1 MTNPPTPAP
10 TDSVSG
16 TVTFKGSP
24 LPGATV
30 TAWIPNTNSIY
41 QTATTDASGNYSF
54 SGLQTTGDV
63 PMDLHFWVTKPGYG
77 FYPSVGS
84 GARVTRADHTGE
96 FVQTGALIYPLYMT
110 VIDYTALP
118 DASLAGADFA
128 AYDGSNPVVKL
139 AATGQTASYASGD
152 DGARQSGVAWAAQ
165 RFTNNGDGT
174 VTDGVTGL
182 IWLKNA
188 DCFSPA
194 LWADALTDVNQLAS
208 GACGLTDGSNAGQWR
223 LPNMIE
229 LESVVDVSASN
240 PALSAGHPF
249 INVVS
254 GLYWTSTSYFGGEE
268 GSPYAWVIHLGDG
281 SFVNDRVNNIKL
293 SSYNRVWAVK
303 GSGGGAVQLQATG
316 LFNAFHTG
324 DDGSLQT
331 GVPLIYPRFIDN
343 GNGTVTD
350 SVTGLIWLKQANCI
364 QQSWDAAL
372 AAVQSLASGQCGLT
386 DGSAAGS
393 WRMPNRNEM
402 QSLADRNQNNEADY
416 FDTTFFNSDNSV
428 YQAAVFTSFV
438 STQYYWTST
447 TDAADTSEAWAVF
460 SCDYGVYG
468 TPKSDT
474 GYTLAVR

>member
-1 MTNPPTPAP
+1 
-10 TDSVSG
+10 
-16 TVTFKGSP
+16 
-24 LPGATV
+24 
-30 TAWIPNTNSIY
+30 
-41 QTATTDASGNYSF
+41 
-54 SGLQTTGDV
+54 
-63 PMDLHFWVTKPGYG
+63 
-77 FYPSVGS
+77 
-84 GARVTRADHTGE
+84 
-96 FVQTGALIYPLYMT
+96 
-110 VIDYTALP
+110 
-118 DASLAGADFA
+118 
-128 AYDGSNPVVKL
+128 
-139 AATGQTASYASGD
+139 
-152 DGARQSGVAWAAQ
+152 
-165 RFTNNGDGT
+165 
-174 VTDGVTGL
+174 
-182 IWLKNA
+182 
-188 DCFSPA
+188 
-194 LWADALTDVNQLAS
+194 
-208 GACGLTDGSNAGQWR
+208 
-223 LPNMIE
+223 
-229 LESVVDVSASN
+229 
-240 PALSAGHPF
+240 
-249 INVVS
+249 
-254 GLYWTSTSYFGGEE
+254 
-268 GSPYAWVIHLGDG
+268 
-281 SFVNDRVNNIKL
+281 
-293 SSYNRVWAVK
+293 VWAVK